1 MADICLVFTM
11 LSCLVFKWH
20 LKTGP
25 FEIQTTFHHSNTG
38 LVRYSDLHCIYFY
51 CILLPGP
58 ALSLAA
64 RLLLCPVV
72 PHPSVA
78 AVHAAVHA
86 AVDHAHAAAAAVVV
100 IRDGGGTSASEDG
113 ATMWQVTNRDDF
125 QACCATV

>member
-1 MADICLVFTM
+1 M
-11 LSCLVFKWH
+11 
-20 LKTGP
+20 KTGP
-25 FEIQTTFHHSNTG
+25 FGIQTTFHHSNTR

-51 CILLPGP
+51 CFLLPGP

-78 AVHAAVHA
+78 AVRAAAHA
-86 AVDHAHAAAAAVVV
+86 AVDHAHAVVV
-100 IRDGGGTSASEDG
+100 IRDGGGTCASEDG

>member
-1 MADICLVFTM
+1 MAIICLVFTM

-86 AVDHAHAAAAAVVV
+86 
-100 IRDGGGTSASEDG
+100 IPLDG
-113 ATMWQVTNRDDF
+113 
-125 QACCATV
+125 